1 MTDARSMARHAM
13 TRKWHVCV
21 LACAIG
27 SMSAGLAANAMAAT
41 AAVARLDRPLKPET
55 ATFAHAEPLPL
66 AGAAY
71 RVAQQAYAA
80 YDRRD
85 YPKAI
90 AFAREAIRQ
99 RPDVPALRV
108 LLANA
113 LAARRQYAQASRSLG
128 AAIHVLGP
136 RRTLVA
142 RRAQIDALAQSIA
155 QVARDRRAAAADGD
169 ALTGDAFTAAQNAY
183 RAYADK
189 HFADAVRY
197 SEQVIA
203 LRPDLLRLRLLLVD
217 AASATGQDPKA
228 WQADLDAVARF
239 GDSEPLRLRRV
250 FIGSRLAPQA
260 AQAGL
265 SAREAGDLP
274 GTVSRLREAIA
285 YAPDNIDYRIALFD
299 ALIASNDLAGVEAA
313 AGDAIAYDGT
323 EIMPYVFRAYAQAA
337 QGRFDSAD
345 AELDRAL
352 HDDDATRENL
362 RVAAAI
368 AADIWIEEGRGE
380 RVKRALGS
388 LASLGDD
395 TTDALITQR
404 LYSAQARMRAAAAAG
419 QASAPGA
426 SPDDGRTREQR
437 VAQHA
442 RPIVACVT
450 DEFGA
455 SCEVSAADAG
465 FASARAAA
473 RAAERGDKQ
482 GAVRLAREAV
492 AQAPELAQHRVELI
506 DVLDNA
512 GASSEA
518 QEQARAVVRDGLL
531 AALPPVP
538 AAYIAER
545 AGASDVALREFKR
558 ADASGKLPAGT
569 LADAGFA
576 AVAAN
581 RDVDAARFF
590 ERALDMNATSKSR
603 TDANLTAQQLDDM
616 RGAHSEATRKWG
628 FEVSLDYRGAGMQ
641 PGFGSTPSPG
651 IANNWQA
658 GVEAYWR
665 PFGSLG
671 ERMFELYAR
680 GYESFGVKDSGASG
694 ASSIEAAL
702 GARAKPFAKLD
713 AVVAFEHIF
722 ALGSR
727 AQSDWLARLAYSG
740 GVGTERRTDVP
751 AWWTTEVY
759 AETGHYLQRGSTYAT
774 ANVRAGRT
782 YRMDRVSPRWTV
794 FPYAVVGADYD
805 SSINGNVPIGAG
817 IGVSTRY
824 AFRDSPYD
832 TLRSYV
838 DLSLQYRLRVA
849 GDDRARGVF
858 FDAVFSY

>member
-1 MTDARSMARHAM
+1 MTDARSIARHTM
-13 TRKWHVCV
+13 TRKWRACV

-27 SMSAGLAANAMAAT
+27 SMGAGWAGYAT
-41 AAVARLDRPLKPET
+41 AEVARLDRPFKLDA

-80 YDRRD
+80 YDRHD

-90 AFAREAIRQ
+90 TFAREAIRQ

-142 RRAQIDALAQSIA
+142 RRAQIDALAQSVA

-189 HFADAVRY
+189 RFADTVRY
-197 SEQVIA
+197 SEQAIA
-203 LRPDLLRLRLLLVD
+203 LRPDVLRLRLLLVD
-217 AASATGQDPKA
+217 AASAAGQDTRA

-250 FIGSRLAPQA
+250 FIGNGLAPQA
-260 AQAGL
+260 ARAGL

-274 GTVSRLREAIA
+274 GAVAHLHDAIA
-285 YAPDNIDYRIALFD
+285 YAPDNIDYRVALFD
-299 ALIASNDLAGVEAA
+299 ALLASNDLAGVEAA
-313 AGDAIAYDGT
+313 AGEAIAYDST
-323 EIMPYVFRAYAQAA
+323 EIMPFVFQAYAQAA
-337 QGRFDSAD
+337 QGRFDAAD
-345 AELDRAL
+345 AALDRAL
-352 HDDDATRENL
+352 HDDDATREDL
-362 RVAAAI
+362 RIAAAI

-404 LYSAQARMRAAAAAG
+404 LYSAQARMRAITAS

-426 SPDDGRTREQR
+426 SPDDGRSREQHIG
-437 VAQHA
+437 QHA
-442 RPIVACVT
+442 RPIVDCIT

-455 SCEVSAADAG
+455 SCEVSPADAG

-473 RAAERGDKQ
+473 RAAERGNKEA
-482 GAVRLAREAV
+482 AVRLAREAV
-492 AQAPELAQHRVELI
+492 ALAPDQAQHRVELI
-506 DVLDNA
+506 NVLDNA

-518 QEQARAVVRDGLL
+518 QDEARAVVRDGLL
-531 AALPPVP
+531 AALPPMQ
-538 AAYIAER
+538 AAYIAQQ

-558 ADASGKLPAGT
+558 ADASGKLTAGV

-576 AVAAN
+576 ATAAHS
-581 RDVDAARFF
+581 DADAVRYF
-590 ERALDMNATSKSR
+590 ERALDASSASTRR
-603 TDANLTAQQLDDM
+603 TDASLTPQQLDDI

-628 FEVSLDYRGAGMQ
+628 FEASLDYRGAGMQ

-658 GVEAYWR
+658 GLEAYWR

-694 ASSIEAAL
+694 ANSIEAAL

-713 AVVAFEHIF
+713 AIVAFEHIF

-740 GVGTERRTDVP
+740 GIGTERRTDVP

-774 ANVRAGRT
+774 ANVKAGRT

-794 FPYAVVGADYD
+794 FPYAVAGADYD
-805 SSINGNVPIGAG
+805 SSINGSVPVGAG

-838 DLSLQYRLRVA
+838 DLSLQYRLKVA